1 MKKIV
6 SRIDGKRVNG
16 VISSLTS
23 PSGELGKEEVGVA
36 VDVAVAVT
44 VAVTAAVACLLL

>member
-1 MKKIV
+1 M
-6 SRIDGKRVNG
+6 
-16 VISSLTS
+16 TS
-23 PSGELGKEEVGVA
+23 PSGELGKEITHALVLGGGLFKEVGVA